1 MGLKNVLGN
10 SRTRTS
16 VKTGNYES
24 CYYQKNKMFTP
35 MILFRWT
42 FRKNEKKQINID
54 ESVIKD
60 LDEKIKF

>member
-1 MGLKNVLGN
+1 
-10 SRTRTS
+10 
-16 VKTGNYES
+16 
-24 CYYQKNKMFTP
+24 MFTP